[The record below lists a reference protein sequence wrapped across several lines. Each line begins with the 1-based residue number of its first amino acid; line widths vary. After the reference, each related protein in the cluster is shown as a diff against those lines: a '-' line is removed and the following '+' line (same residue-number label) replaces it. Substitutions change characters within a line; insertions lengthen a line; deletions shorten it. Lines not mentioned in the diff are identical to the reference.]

1 MFHLVKIDHTNTI
14 AAGGFSTFSFLEELF
29 LNVKFQR
36 YLISNP
42 NARESADGGKKN
54 RRHRKNAPAPERG
67 SVSARERTDD
77 HTEYHKRF
85 HHI

>member
-14 AAGGFSTFSFLEELF
+14 ATGGFFSLYGTFFSD
-29 LNVKFQR
+29 VKFQR

-54 RRHRKNAPAPERG
+54 RRHQKNAPAPERG